1 MADWIK
7 EYVISHYVNKRK
19 KVKYTFADAQARED
33 IQNLSFDDDI
43 FDVVIA
49 NGMLYHVPDLDKG
62 LREVRRVLKTGGVF
76 YCATLGENN
85 FTDKLAEWFRL
96 GGEEFNPNHNFTM
109 QNGAEKLSVAFD
121 DVTPVFYEDSLHIT
135 EPEDLVAYLR
145 SLTSFKAVLN
155 LPEQKIRDILEEHV
169 VSGAIDLPK
178 DYGMFVCR

>member
-1 MADWIK
+1 MVQTRW
-7 EYVISHYVNKRK
+7 R
-19 KVKYTFADAQARED
+19 R
-33 IQNLSFDDDI
+33 IQSQS
-43 FDVVIA
+43 
-49 NGMLYHVPDLDKG
+49 Y
-62 LREVRRVLKTGGVF
+62 
-76 YCATLGENN
+76 
-85 FTDKLAEWFRL
+85 
-96 GGEEFNPNHNFTM
+96 
-109 QNGAEKLSVAFD
+109 GAEKLSVAFD